1 MPFDLKNYF
10 IFSPYFANTENL
22 SENEVKSIGDKADRL
37 PPEVIEHLMSTD
49 VATAIKNTITKYNIT
64 EKQAIIISV
73 LVRRVYLKDSA
84 KASLSSDIVKYAN
97 ISPQKVRDLVQY
109 LEEGIFARTP
119 EASVR
124 TTPEEPKPKE
134 NVINLKQ
141 E

>member
-10 IFSPYFANTENL
+10 KFSPYFANTENL
-22 SENEVKSIGDKADRL
+22 SENEVKTIGDKADRL
-37 PPEVIEHLMSTD
+37 PPEVVEHIMGPD
-49 VATAIKNTITKYNIT
+49 VAAAIKNTITKYSLT
-64 EKQAIIISV
+64 EKQAIIIAV

-84 KASLSSDIVKYAN
+84 KASLSSDIAKYAN
-97 ISPQKVRDLVQY
+97 ISPQKVQDLVQY
-109 LEEGIFARTP
+109 LEESIFVRTP

-124 TTPEEPKPKE
+124 AAPEEPKLKE